1 MLTTR
6 YYKRSSLVP
15 LAHKIFLDTI
25 NYNPDSHCVTMI
37 FWLIIVLLAS
47 GLVEGA
53 NTIKSS
59 NSEIA
64 NLTIAINKLLTQF
77 SHKCPIPDQS
87 NSRDTINDL
96 MQLVLTKQLLTVDS
110 SSSSCPSPQPNTC
123 NNEGIQQA
131 IEQLNNSI
139 ASQAEQIS
147 NITNSLV
154 SLTEAV
160 NDLNCCTNEHDPI
173 LTSCEAIHKK
183 WPNKPSGYY
192 NISSNG
198 TVHTVYCNM
207 ANLCNLEGGW
217 MRIANLNMTQATSC
231 PTEFRLYTNG
241 GVRACGRPVTSS
253 GSCVGKIFSSSG
265 IEYSQVCGKV
275 IGYQVGFTDG
285 AAVRATS
292 IRNNINMYYA
302 DGVSLTHGNPREH
315 IWTLMSGAAD
325 RHIYTSYCPCGK
337 TGPDAK
343 LPITAPSFVG
353 SNYYCEAGYQGS
365 NYPKIGEFYSS
376 DRLWD
381 GKDCGERETAC
392 CQRTLIP
399 WFYKSIGSYTTD
411 DIEMRICCNEG
422 TNDEDVPIEQYDIY
436 VK

>member
-1 MLTTR
+1 MRYFLLT
-6 YYKRSSLVP
+6 V
-15 LAHKIFLDTI
+15 
-25 NYNPDSHCVTMI
+25 V
-37 FWLIIVLLAS
+37 IILSS

-77 SHKCPIPDQS
+77 SHKCPIADQS

-147 NITNSLV
+147 MIADSLVSQAGQISNITSSLV

-160 NDLNCCTNEHDPI
+160 NDLNCTNKHDPI

-192 NISSNG
+192 RIADRNG
-198 TVHTVYCNM
+198 TVRTVYCHM
-207 ANLCNLEGGW
+207 ENLCNLEGGW

-231 PTEFRLYTNG
+231 PTGFRLYTNG
-241 GVRACGRPVTSS
+241 GVRACGRYNTSS

-275 IGYQVGFTDG
+275 IGYQVGYPDG
-285 AAVRATS
+285 AAERANS
-292 IRNNINMYYA
+292 IRNNINAYYA

-315 IWTLMSGAAD
+315 IWTLMSGSRD
-325 RHIYTSYCPCGK
+325 RGIFSNKCPCGSV
-337 TGPDAK
+337 GPYIIH
-343 LPITAPSFVG
+343 PITAPSFVG
-353 SNYYCEAGYQGS
+353 SDYYCEAGYQGS
-365 NYPKIGEFYSS
+365 SDPQHGEFYLS

-381 GKDCGERETAC
+381 GKDCGSSETAC
-392 CQRTLIP
+392 CQSSLIP
-399 WFYKSIGSYTTD
+399 WFYKSIGNYTTD

-422 TNDEDVPIEQYDIY
+422 TNDEDVAIEQYDIY

>member
-1 MLTTR
+1 MRYFLLTVVVIL
-6 YYKRSSLVP
+6 S
-15 LAHKIFLDTI
+15 
-25 NYNPDSHCVTMI
+25 
-37 FWLIIVLLAS
+37 S

-53 NTIKSS
+53 NTIMSP

-77 SHKCPIPDQS
+77 SHKCPITDQS
-87 NSRDTINDL
+87 NSRDAINDL

-110 SSSSCPSPQPNTC
+110 SSSSCSSPQPNTC

-131 IEQLNNSI
+131 IQQLNNSI

-147 NITNSLV
+147 IIADSLV

-160 NDLNCCTNEHDPI
+160 ADLNCTNEHDPI

-192 NISSNG
+192 RIADSNG
-198 TVHTVYCNM
+198 DIQYVYCNM
-207 ANLCNLEGGW
+207 EKLCNLEGGW
-217 MRIANLNMTQATSC
+217 MRIANLNMTQTTSC
-231 PTEFRLYTNG
+231 PTGFRLYTNG

-265 IEYSQVCGKV
+265 IIYSQVCGKV
-275 IGYQVGFTDG
+275 IGYQVGWPD
-285 AAVRATS
+285 ATALRNNA
-292 IRNNINMYYA
+292 IKNNINTYYA

-315 IWTLMSGAAD
+315 IWTLMSGEND
-325 RHIYTSYCPCGK
+325 RSSFRYNSCPCDSID
-337 TGPDAK
+337 PS
-343 LPITAPSFVG
+343 PAPSFVG
-353 SNYYCEAGYQGS
+353 SDYYCEAGYQGNS
-365 NYPKIGEFYSS
+365 EPQRGKFYSS

-381 GKDCGERETAC
+381 GKDCGSSETAC
-392 CQRTLIP
+392 CQSSLIP
-399 WFYKSIGSYTTD
+399 WFYKSIGNYTTD
-411 DIEMRICCNEG
+411 YIEMRLCCNEG
-422 TNDEDVPIEQYDIY
+422 TNDEDVAIEQYDIY

>member
-1 MLTTR
+1 MRYFLLT
-6 YYKRSSLVP
+6 V
-15 LAHKIFLDTI
+15 
-25 NYNPDSHCVTMI
+25 V
-37 FWLIIVLLAS
+37 IILSS
-47 GLVEGA
+47 GLVEGT
-53 NTIKSS
+53 NTIMSP

-64 NLTIAINKLLTQF
+64 NLTNAINKLLTQF
-77 SHKCPIPDQS
+77 SHKCPITDQS

-110 SSSSCPSPQPNTC
+110 SSSSCSSPQPNTC

-139 ASQAEQIS
+139 TSQAEQIS
-147 NITNSLV
+147 IIADSLV

-160 NDLNCCTNEHDPI
+160 ADLNCTNEHDPI

-198 TVHTVYCNM
+198 DVHTVYCNM
-207 ANLCNLEGGW
+207 KNLCNLEGGW
-217 MRIANLNMTQATSC
+217 MRIANLNMTQTTSC
-231 PTEFRLYTNG
+231 PTGFRLYTNG

-275 IGYQVGFTDG
+275 IGYQVGYTDG
-285 AAVRATS
+285 TAERASS
-292 IRNNINMYYA
+292 IKNNINTYYV

-315 IWTLMSGAAD
+315 IWTLMSGASD
-325 RHIYTSYCPCGK
+325 GDLQFSKCPCDSVGSS
-337 TGPDAK
+337 P
-343 LPITAPSFVG
+343 APSFVG
-353 SNYYCEAGYQGS
+353 SDYYCEAGHRGIG
-365 NYPKIGEFYSS
+365 NPPFGEFYSS
-376 DRLWD
+376 DPLWD
-381 GKDCGERETAC
+381 GKNCGSSETAC
-392 CQRTLIP
+392 CQSSLIP
-399 WFYKSIGSYTTD
+399 WFYKSIGNYTTD
-411 DIEMRICCNEG
+411 YIEMRICCNEG

>member
-1 MLTTR
+1 MRYFLLT
-6 YYKRSSLVP
+6 V
-15 LAHKIFLDTI
+15 
-25 NYNPDSHCVTMI
+25 V
-37 FWLIIVLLAS
+37 IILSS

-53 NTIKSS
+53 NTIMPP

-77 SHKCPIPDQS
+77 SHKCPITDQS

-110 SSSSCPSPQPNTC
+110 SSSSCSSPQPNTC

-147 NITNSLV
+147 MIADSITSQAEQISIIADRLV

-160 NDLNCCTNEHDPI
+160 ADLNCTNEHDPI

-192 NISSNG
+192 RIADSNG
-198 TVHTVYCNM
+198 DIQYVYCNM
-207 ANLCNLEGGW
+207 ENLCNLEGGW
-217 MRIANLNMTQATSC
+217 MRIANLNMTQTTSC
-231 PTEFRLYTNG
+231 PTGFRLYTNG

-265 IEYSQVCGKV
+265 IKYSQMCGQV
-275 IGYQVGFTDG
+275 IGYQVGYPDA
-285 AAVRATS
+285 AAVRASS
-292 IRNNINMYYA
+292 IQNDINTYYV

-315 IWTLMSGAAD
+315 IWTLMSGQHD
-325 RHIYTSYCPCGK
+325 RSSYDSTYYSKCPCGD
-337 TGPDAK
+337 GPYS
-343 LPITAPSFVG
+343 APTFVG
-353 SNYYCEAGYQGS
+353 SDYYCEAGYQGDRK
-365 NYPKIGEFYSS
+365 PQFEEFYSS

-381 GKDCGERETAC
+381 GKDCGSRETTC
-392 CQRTLIP
+392 CQSSLIP
-399 WFYKSIGSYTTD
+399 WFYKSIGNYTTD
-411 DIEMRICCNEG
+411 DIEMRLCCNEG
-422 TNDEDVPIEQYDIY
+422 TNDEDVAIEQYDIY

>member
-1 MLTTR
+1 MRYFLLT
-6 YYKRSSLVP
+6 V
-15 LAHKIFLDTI
+15 
-25 NYNPDSHCVTMI
+25 V
-37 FWLIIVLLAS
+37 IILSS

-53 NTIKSS
+53 NTIMSP

-77 SHKCPIPDQS
+77 SHKCPITDQS

-110 SSSSCPSPQPNTC
+110 SSSSCSSPQPNTC

-147 NITNSLV
+147 IIADSLV

-160 NDLNCCTNEHDPI
+160 ADLNCTNEHDPI

-192 NISSNG
+192 RIADSNG
-198 TVHTVYCNM
+198 TLHTVYCNM
-207 ANLCNLEGGW
+207 ENLCNLEGGW
-217 MRIANLNMTQATSC
+217 MRIANLDMKQTTSC
-231 PTEFRLYTNG
+231 PTGFRLYTNG
-241 GVRACGRPVTSS
+241 SVRACGRPVTSS

-265 IEYSQVCGKV
+265 IKYSQVCGKV
-275 IGYQVGFTDG
+275 IGYQLGFTDG
-285 AAVRATS
+285 TAERLNS
-292 IRNNINMYYA
+292 IKNNINTYYV

-315 IWTLMSGAAD
+315 IWTLMSGASD
-325 RHIYTSYCPCGK
+325 RSSIHHNKCPCGSF
-337 TGPDAK
+337 GSFP
-343 LPITAPSFVG
+343 APSFVG
-353 SNYYCEAGYQGS
+353 SDYYCEAGYQAS
-365 NYPKIGEFYSS
+365 NTPPQVGEFYSS

-381 GKDCGERETAC
+381 GKDCGSSETAC
-392 CQRTLIP
+392 CQSSLIP
-399 WFYKSIGSYTTD
+399 WFYKSIGNYTTD
-411 DIEMRICCNEG
+411 YIEMRICCNEG
-422 TNDEDVPIEQYDIY
+422 TNDEDVAIEQYDIY

>member
-1 MLTTR
+1 MLFWIIGIQI
-6 YYKRSSLVP
+6 V
-15 LAHKIFLDTI
+15 FLT
-25 NYNPDSHCVTMI
+25 
-37 FWLIIVLLAS
+37 S
-47 GLVEGA
+47 GLVQGA
-53 NTIKSS
+53 NTIMSP

-77 SHKCPIPDQS
+77 SHKCPITDQS

-110 SSSSCPSPQPNTC
+110 SSSSCSSPQPNTC

-147 NITNSLV
+147 IIADSITSQAEQISMISDRLV

-160 NDLNCCTNEHDPI
+160 ADLNCTNEHDPI

-192 NISSNG
+192 RIADSNG

-207 ANLCNLEGGW
+207 ENLCNLEGGW
-217 MRIANLNMTQATSC
+217 MRIANLNMTQTTSC
-231 PTEFRLYTNG
+231 PTGFRLYTNG

-275 IGYQVGFTDG
+275 IGYQVGWPD
-285 AAVRATS
+285 AAAYRS
-292 IRNNINMYYA
+292 NNINTYYV

-315 IWTLMSGAAD
+315 IWTLMSGSSD
-325 RHIYTSYCPCGK
+325 RSSDSYNSCPCGSV
-337 TGPDAK
+337 GPY
-343 LPITAPSFVG
+343 PAPSFVG
-353 SNYYCEAGYQGS
+353 SDYYCEAGYQG
-365 NYPKIGEFYSS
+365 NTWPQHEEFYSS

-381 GKDCGERETAC
+381 GKDCGSSETAC
-392 CQRTLIP
+392 CQSSLIP
-399 WFYKSIGSYTTD
+399 WFYKSIGNYTTD
-411 DIEMRICCNEG
+411 YIEMRICCDDRTG
-422 TNDEDVPIEQYDIY
+422 DEDVAIEQYDIY

>member
-1 MLTTR
+1 MRYFLLT
-6 YYKRSSLVP
+6 V
-15 LAHKIFLDTI
+15 
-25 NYNPDSHCVTMI
+25 V
-37 FWLIIVLLAS
+37 IILSS

-77 SHKCPIPDQS
+77 SHKCPIADQS

-110 SSSSCPSPQPNTC
+110 SFSSCPSPQPNTC

-139 ASQAEQIS
+139 ASLAEQIS
-147 NITNSLV
+147 MIADSL
-154 SLTEAV
+154 SLLTEAV
-160 NDLNCCTNEHDPI
+160 NDLNCTNEHDPI

-192 NISSNG
+192 RIADSNK
-198 TVHTVYCNM
+198 TVRTVYCNM
-207 ANLCNLEGGW
+207 ENLCNLEGGW

-231 PTEFRLYTNG
+231 PTGFRLYANG

-275 IGYQVGFTDG
+275 IGYQVGWPD
-285 AAVRATS
+285 AAAA
-292 IRNNINMYYA
+292 IRNNINTYYV

-315 IWTLMSGAAD
+315 IWTFMSGATGSSSSI
-325 RHIYTSYCPCGK
+325 HNSCPCASI
-337 TGPDAK
+337 GPS
-343 LPITAPSFVG
+343 PAPSFVG
-353 SNYYCEAGYQGS
+353 SDYYCEAGYQGS
-365 NYPKIGEFYSS
+365 DLPTRGEFYSS

-381 GKDCGERETAC
+381 GKDCGSSETAC

-399 WFYKSIGSYTTD
+399 WFYKSIGNYTTD
-411 DIEMRICCNEG
+411 DIEMRICCDDR
-422 TNDEDVPIEQYDIY
+422 TNDEDVAIEQYDIY

>member
-1 MLTTR
+1 MRYFLLT
-6 YYKRSSLVP
+6 V
-15 LAHKIFLDTI
+15 
-25 NYNPDSHCVTMI
+25 V
-37 FWLIIVLLAS
+37 IILSS

-53 NTIKSS
+53 NTIMSP

-147 NITNSLV
+147 MIADSLV

-160 NDLNCCTNEHDPI
+160 NDINCTNEHDPI

-192 NISSNG
+192 RIADSNG
-198 TVHTVYCNM
+198 MFHTVYCNM
-207 ANLCNLEGGW
+207 ESLCNLEGGW

-231 PTEFRLYTNG
+231 PTGFRLYTNG
-241 GVRACGRPVTSS
+241 GVRACGRPVSSS
-253 GSCVGKIFSSSG
+253 GSCVGKIFSSSS
-265 IEYSQVCGKV
+265 IKYSQVCGKV
-275 IGYQVGFTDG
+275 IGYQVGWPD
-285 AAVRATS
+285 ATALRGNA
-292 IRNNINMYYA
+292 IRNNINTYYA

-315 IWTLMSGAAD
+315 IWTLMSGATD
-325 RHIYTSYCPCGK
+325 RSSFRYNSCPCDSID
-337 TGPDAK
+337 PS
-343 LPITAPSFVG
+343 PAPSFVG
-353 SNYYCEAGYQGS
+353 SDYYCEAGYQGS
-365 NYPKIGEFYSS
+365 SEPNREEFYSS

-381 GKDCGERETAC
+381 GKDCGSSETAC
-392 CQRTLIP
+392 CQSSLIP
-399 WFYKSIGSYTTD
+399 WFYKSIGNYTTD

-422 TNDEDVPIEQYDIY
+422 TDDENVAFEQYDIY

>member
-1 MLTTR
+1 MRYFLLT
-6 YYKRSSLVP
+6 V
-15 LAHKIFLDTI
+15 
-25 NYNPDSHCVTMI
+25 V
-37 FWLIIVLLAS
+37 IILSS

-53 NTIKSS
+53 NTIMSP

-77 SHKCPIPDQS
+77 SHKCPITDQS

-110 SSSSCPSPQPNTC
+110 SSSSYCSPQPNTC

-139 ASQAEQIS
+139 AS
-147 NITNSLV
+147 
-154 SLTEAV
+154 LTEAV
-160 NDLNCCTNEHDPI
+160 ADLNCTNEHNPI

-192 NISSNG
+192 RIADSNG

-207 ANLCNLEGGW
+207 ENLCNLEGGW
-217 MRIANLNMTQATSC
+217 MRIANLNMTQTTSC
-231 PTEFRLYTNG
+231 PTGFRLYTNG
-241 GVRACGRPVTSS
+241 GVRACGRYNTSS

-275 IGYQVGFTDG
+275 IGYQIGYPD
-285 AAVRATS
+285 AAATS
-292 IRNNINMYYA
+292 TRDNINTYYV

-315 IWTLMSGAAD
+315 IWTLMSGQHD
-325 RHIYTSYCPCGK
+325 RSSYGSTYYSKCPCGD
-337 TGPDAK
+337 GPYS
-343 LPITAPSFVG
+343 APSFVG
-353 SNYYCEAGYQGS
+353 SDYYCEAGYQGD
-365 NYPKIGEFYSS
+365 NKPQFEEFYSS

-381 GKDCGERETAC
+381 GKDCGSREIAC
-392 CQRTLIP
+392 CQSSLIP
-399 WFYKSIGSYTTD
+399 WFYKSIGNYTTD
-411 DIEMRICCNEG
+411 YIEMRICCNEG
-422 TNDEDVPIEQYDIY
+422 TNDEDVAIEQYDIY

>member
-1 MLTTR
+1 MRYFLLT
-6 YYKRSSLVP
+6 V
-15 LAHKIFLDTI
+15 
-25 NYNPDSHCVTMI
+25 V
-37 FWLIIVLLAS
+37 IILSS
-47 GLVEGA
+47 GLVQGA
-53 NTIKSS
+53 NTIMSP

-77 SHKCPIPDQS
+77 SHKCPITDQS
-87 NSRDTINDL
+87 NSRDAINDL

-110 SSSSCPSPQPNTC
+110 SSSSCSSPQPNTC

-147 NITNSLV
+147 MIADSITSQAEQISMIADSLV

-160 NDLNCCTNEHDPI
+160 ADLNCTNEHDPI

-192 NISSNG
+192 RIADSNG
-198 TVHTVYCNM
+198 VVHTVYCNM
-207 ANLCNLEGGW
+207 ENLCNLEGGW
-217 MRIANLNMTQATSC
+217 MRIANLNMTQTTSC
-231 PTEFRLYTNG
+231 PTGFRLYTNG

-265 IEYSQVCGKV
+265 IKYSQVCGKV
-275 IGYQVGFTDG
+275 IGYQVGHPD
-285 AAVRATS
+285 AAGERANS
-292 IRNNINMYYA
+292 IKNNINTYYV

-315 IWTLMSGAAD
+315 IWTLMSGARD
-325 RHIYTSYCPCGK
+325 RNTGGNKCPCGS
-337 TGPDAK
+337 TEPS
-343 LPITAPSFVG
+343 PAPLFVG
-353 SNYYCEAGYQGS
+353 SDYYCEAGYQGS
-365 NYPKIGEFYSS
+365 TSPDYGQFYSS

-381 GKDCGERETAC
+381 GKDCGSSETAC
-392 CQRTLIP
+392 CQSSLIP
-399 WFYKSIGSYTTD
+399 WFYKSIGNYTTD
-411 DIEMRICCNEG
+411 YIEMRICCNEG
-422 TNDEDVPIEQYDIY
+422 TYDEDVPIEQYDIY

>member
-1 MLTTR
+1 
-6 YYKRSSLVP
+6 
-15 LAHKIFLDTI
+15 
-25 NYNPDSHCVTMI
+25 MI
-37 FWLIIVLLAS
+37 LWLIIVLIAS

-53 NTIKSS
+53 NTIKSP

-147 NITNSLV
+147 MITDSLVSQAEQISNITSSLV
-154 SLTEAV
+154 SLTETIK
-160 NDLNCCTNEHDPI
+160 DLNCTNEHDPI
-173 LTSCEAIHKK
+173 LTSCEAIYKK

-192 NISSNG
+192 NIRSNKSI
-198 TVHTVYCNM
+198 HIVYCNM
-207 ANLCNLEGGW
+207 ENLCNLEGGW
-217 MRIANLNMTQATSC
+217 MRIANLDMTQATSC
-231 PTEFRLYTNG
+231 PTGFRLYTNG

-265 IEYSQVCGKV
+265 IKYSQVCGKV
-275 IGYQVGFTDG
+275 IGYQVGWPD
-285 AAVRATS
+285 AAAFRASS
-292 IRNNINMYYA
+292 IKNNINTYYA

-315 IWTLMSGAAD
+315 IWTLMSGATD
-325 RHIYTSYCPCGK
+325 RSTIHSNSCPCAS
-337 TGPDAK
+337 TGPS
-343 LPITAPSFVG
+343 PAPSFVG
-353 SNYYCEAGYQGS
+353 SDYYCEAGYQGS
-365 NYPKIGEFYSS
+365 SGPQHGEFYSS

-381 GKDCGERETAC
+381 GKDCGSSETAC
-392 CQRTLIP
+392 CQSSLIP
-399 WFYKSIGSYTTD
+399 WFYKSIGNYTD
-411 DIEMRICCNEG
+411 DIEMRLCCNEG
-422 TNDEDVPIEQYDIY
+422 TNDEDVAIEQYDIY

>member
-1 MLTTR
+1 MRYFLLT
-6 YYKRSSLVP
+6 V
-15 LAHKIFLDTI
+15 
-25 NYNPDSHCVTMI
+25 V
-37 FWLIIVLLAS
+37 IILSS
-47 GLVEGA
+47 GLVQGA
-53 NTIKSS
+53 NTIMSP

-77 SHKCPIPDQS
+77 SHKCPITDQS

-110 SSSSCPSPQPNTC
+110 SSSSCSSPQPNTC

-139 ASQAEQIS
+139 VSQAEQIS
-147 NITNSLV
+147 MIADSLV

-160 NDLNCCTNEHDPI
+160 ADLNCTNEHDPI

-192 NISSNG
+192 RIADSNG

-207 ANLCNLEGGW
+207 ENLCNLEGGW
-217 MRIANLNMTQATSC
+217 MRIANLDMKQTTSC
-231 PTEFRLYTNG
+231 PTGFRLYTNG
-241 GVRACGRPVTSS
+241 SVRACGRYNTSS

-265 IEYSQVCGKV
+265 IKYSQVCGKV

-285 AAVRATS
+285 TAERASS
-292 IRNNINMYYA
+292 IKNNISTYYA

-315 IWTLMSGAAD
+315 IWTLMSGESGESSI
-325 RHIYTSYCPCGK
+325 RHNKCPCGSI
-337 TGPDAK
+337 GSSP
-343 LPITAPSFVG
+343 APPFV
-353 SNYYCEAGYQGS
+353 SSDYYCEAGHQGDA
-365 NYPKIGEFYSS
+365 YPEYEKFYSS
-376 DRLWD
+376 DPLWD
-381 GKDCGERETAC
+381 GKDCGSSETAC
-392 CQRTLIP
+392 CQSSLIP
-399 WFYKSIGSYTTD
+399 WFYKSIGNYTTD
-411 DIEMRICCNEG
+411 YIEMRLCCNEG
-422 TNDEDVPIEQYDIY
+422 TNDEDVAIEQYDIY

>member
-1 MLTTR
+1 MRYFLLT
-6 YYKRSSLVP
+6 V
-15 LAHKIFLDTI
+15 
-25 NYNPDSHCVTMI
+25 V
-37 FWLIIVLLAS
+37 IILSS

-53 NTIKSS
+53 NTIMSP

-77 SHKCPIPDQS
+77 SHKCPITDQS

-110 SSSSCPSPQPNTC
+110 SSSSCSSPQPNTC

-131 IEQLNNSI
+131 IQQLNNSI

-147 NITNSLV
+147 IIADSLV

-160 NDLNCCTNEHDPI
+160 ADLNCTNEHDPI

-192 NISSNG
+192 RIADSNG
-198 TVHTVYCNM
+198 DLCNVYCNM
-207 ANLCNLEGGW
+207 ENLCNLEGGW
-217 MRIANLNMTQATSC
+217 MRIANLNMTQTTSC
-231 PTEFRLYTNG
+231 PTGFRLYTNG
-241 GVRACGRPVTSS
+241 SVRACGRYNTSS

-265 IEYSQVCGKV
+265 IRYSQVCGKV

-285 AAVRATS
+285 TAERANS
-292 IRNNINMYYA
+292 IKNNINTYYV

-315 IWTLMSGAAD
+315 IWTLMSGESGESSI
-325 RHIYTSYCPCGK
+325 RHIKCPCGSV
-337 TGPDAK
+337 GPS
-343 LPITAPSFVG
+343 PAPPFVG
-353 SNYYCEAGYQGS
+353 SDYYCEAGHQGDE
-365 NYPKIGEFYSS
+365 YPEYEKFYSS

-381 GKDCGERETAC
+381 GKDCGSSETAC
-392 CQRTLIP
+392 CQSSLIP
-399 WFYKSIGSYTTD
+399 WFYKSIGNYTTD
-411 DIEMRICCNEG
+411 YIEMRICCNEG
-422 TNDEDVPIEQYDIY
+422 TNDEDVAIEQYDIY

>member
-1 MLTTR
+1 MRYFLLT
-6 YYKRSSLVP
+6 V
-15 LAHKIFLDTI
+15 
-25 NYNPDSHCVTMI
+25 V
-37 FWLIIVLLAS
+37 IILSS

-53 NTIKSS
+53 NTIMSP

-147 NITNSLV
+147 MIADSLV

-160 NDLNCCTNEHDPI
+160 NDINCTNEHDPV

-192 NISSNG
+192 RIADSNG
-198 TVHTVYCNM
+198 TVHTVYCIM
-207 ANLCNLEGGW
+207 ENLCNLEGGW
-217 MRIANLNMTQATSC
+217 MRIANLDMTQATSC
-231 PTEFRLYTNG
+231 PTGFRLYTNG

-265 IEYSQVCGKV
+265 IKYSQVCGKV
-275 IGYQVGFTDG
+275 IGYQVGHPD
-285 AAVRATS
+285 AAGERVSS
-292 IRNNINMYYA
+292 IKNNINTYYA
-302 DGVSLTHGNPREH
+302 DGVSLTHGDPREH

-325 RHIYTSYCPCGK
+325 RSNYYNYKCPCASI
-337 TGPDAK
+337 GPI
-343 LPITAPSFVG
+343 PAPSFVG
-353 SNYYCEAGYQGS
+353 SDYYCEAGHQGTGF
-365 NYPKIGEFYSS
+365 PTIGEFYSS

-381 GKDCGERETAC
+381 GKDCGSSETAC

-399 WFYKSIGSYTTD
+399 WFYKSIGNYTTD

-422 TNDEDVPIEQYDIY
+422 TNDEDVAIEQYDIY

>member
-1 MLTTR
+1 MRYFLLT
-6 YYKRSSLVP
+6 V
-15 LAHKIFLDTI
+15 
-25 NYNPDSHCVTMI
+25 V
-37 FWLIIVLLAS
+37 IILSS

-53 NTIKSS
+53 NTIKSP

-77 SHKCPIPDQS
+77 SHKCPIADQS

-123 NNEGIQQA
+123 NNEGIQQS

-147 NITNSLV
+147 MIADSLV
-154 SLTEAV
+154 SLTVAV
-160 NDLNCCTNEHDPI
+160 NDLNCCTNEHDSI
-173 LTSCEAIHKK
+173 LTSCEAIYKN

-192 NISSNG
+192 RIADSNG

-207 ANLCNLEGGW
+207 ENLCNLEGGW

-231 PTEFRLYTNG
+231 PTGFRLYTDG

-265 IEYSQVCGKV
+265 IEYSQVCGTV
-275 IGYQVGFTDG
+275 IGYQVGWPDVADG
-285 AAVRATS
+285 RSSS
-292 IRNNINMYYA
+292 IKNNINTYYA

-315 IWTLMSGAAD
+315 IWTLMSGSRD
-325 RHIYTSYCPCGK
+325 RLSKCPCGSV
-337 TGPDAK
+337 GSFP
-343 LPITAPSFVG
+343 APSFVG
-353 SNYYCEAGYQGS
+353 SDYYCEAGYQGS
-365 NYPKIGEFYSS
+365 GLATPGEFYSS

-381 GKDCGERETAC
+381 GKDCGSSETAC

-399 WFYKSIGSYTTD
+399 WFYKSIGNYTTD

-422 TNDEDVPIEQYDIY
+422 TNDEDVAIEQYDIY